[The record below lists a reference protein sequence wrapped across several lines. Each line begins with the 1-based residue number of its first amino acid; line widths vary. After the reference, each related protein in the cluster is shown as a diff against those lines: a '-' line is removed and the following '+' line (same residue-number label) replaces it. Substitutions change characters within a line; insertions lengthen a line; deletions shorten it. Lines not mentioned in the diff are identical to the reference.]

1 MSEIIAPLTN
11 PTTTQ
16 KPKFHKK
23 LFNTPNTIDLWHG
36 KDSKENSK
44 PYVGGNGRDPFTHHI
59 VQTELPKS
67 DVKYIWN
74 SLGLRGPEID
84 YTASTKIIFGGGSL
98 LLGTGINVEDSFP
111 YIVAKKLNASYLN
124 ISPADALTD
133 LIDPLTEYKKFN
145 PDYVILNDTRFFG
158 SYGWGL
164 REIYKMRKLEAQD
177 GYVKYFK
184 QADIDCL
191 KLFDYFLKGLFPN
204 AKLILAYCQRR
215 SWKTSVPNLDNIKK
229 ISFAAKETVVDLAR
243 DGFHP
248 GPESH
253 KIMADKILQGI
264 ENV

>member
-1 MSEIIAPLTN
+1 
-11 PTTTQ
+11 
-16 KPKFHKK
+16 
-23 LFNTPNTIDLWHG
+23 
-36 KDSKENSK
+36 
-44 PYVGGNGRDPFTHHI
+44 
-59 VQTELPKS
+59 
-67 DVKYIWN
+67 
-74 SLGLRGPEID
+74 
-84 YTASTKIIFGGGSL
+84 
-98 LLGTGINVEDSFP
+98 
-111 YIVAKKLNASYLN
+111 
-124 ISPADALTD
+124 
-133 LIDPLTEYKKFN
+133 
-145 PDYVILNDTRFFG
+145 
-158 SYGWGL
+158 
-164 REIYKMRKLEAQD
+164 MRKLEAQD

>member
-124 ISPADALTD
+124 ISPADTLTD
-133 LIDPLTEYKKFN
+133 LVDPLTEYKKFK
-145 PDYVILNDTRFFG
+145 PDYIIWMDTINKSRFQSMNRIFTRPKK
-158 SYGWGL
+158 YNL
-164 REIYKMRKLEAQD
+164 RLTKKTLKFNLKKTRIKLMNF
-177 GYVKYFK
+177 FK
-184 QADIDCL
+184 
-191 KLFDYFLKGLFPN
+191 K
-204 AKLILAYCQRR
+204 
-215 SWKTSVPNLDNIKK
+215 
-229 ISFAAKETVVDLAR
+229 
-243 DGFHP
+243 
-248 GPESH
+248 
-253 KIMADKILQGI
+253 
-264 ENV
+264 